1 LKEEGIKNKIIA
13 LIAVVL
19 PVAVAVLYYLPKGG
33 EPGELVRSIP
43 MFNAILNGS
52 TFVVLVAGI
61 VAIKSGNKVLH
72 RILMMTA
79 FMLGVLFL
87 IGYVAYH
94 SQVES
99 THFGGEGMAKMI
111 YFFLLITHIV
121 LAAGL
126 APLVLI
132 TFSRALKGNFEGHK
146 KMAKWTY
153 PIWMYV
159 SITGIIVYLMI
170 EPYYPVL

>member
-1 LKEEGIKNKIIA
+1 MKEEGLKNKIIGI
-13 LIAVVL
+13 IAVVL
-19 PVAVAVLYYLPKGG
+19 PLVVAIMYYMPKGG
-33 EPGELVRSIP
+33 DPGELVRSIP
-43 MFNAILNGS
+43 LFNAFLNGT

-61 VAIKSGNKVLH
+61 VAIKSGNKALH
-72 RILMMTA
+72 RIMMMSA

-99 THFGGEGMAKMI
+99 THFGGEGMVKYI
-111 YFFLLITHIV
+111 YFTLLITHIV

-132 TFSRALKGNFEGHK
+132 TMSRALNGNFEGHK
-146 KMAKWTY
+146 KIAKWTY

-159 SITGIIVYLMI
+159 SITGIMVYLMI
-170 EPYYPVL
+170 APYYPV

>member
-1 LKEEGIKNKIIA
+1 MKEEGIKNKIIA
-13 LIAVVL
+13 VIAIVL
-19 PVAVAVLYYLPKGG
+19 PVAVAILYYLPKGDA
-33 EPGELVRSIP
+33 GELVRSIP
-43 MFNAILNGS
+43 MFNAILNGA
-52 TFVVLVAGI
+52 TFTVLVIGI
-61 VAIKSGNKVLH
+61 VAIKRGNKVLH
-72 RILMMTA
+72 AHMMKSA

-87 IGYVAYH
+87 IGYVTYH
-94 SQVES
+94 AQVES
-99 THFGGEGMAKMI
+99 THFGGEGMIKFV

-132 TFSRALKGNFEGHK
+132 TISRALKSDFEGHK
-146 KMAKWTY
+146 KIARWTY

-170 EPYYPVL
+170 APYYPV